1 MDRSYDE
8 YKERWREKSKQNVFI
23 PHSLIWPGWFQ
34 QQRTESRRWWGQV
47 GIWWTG
53 TLPATKKIHF
63 KNQRKITTVLPCS
76 LYIGWLKSYSSSVS
90 TRLYQKCKVRSQRW
104 FPYVLI
110 RHSGPE
116 LGQTDHRVVRGLQ
129 VSERLAQEVLQSGHV
144 RQGEVVRRRQRLSSG
159 ESQAE
164 EEQPDKPCGQCHTLV
179 WRSGEVLIH
188 LVSPWKR
195 DKDAF

>member
-1 MDRSYDE
+1 MV
-8 YKERWREKSKQNVFI
+8 REKQAERVHTSQPDMAWLVSAAKN
-23 PHSLIWPGWFQ
+23 
-34 QQRTESRRWWGQV
+34 RESTLV
-47 GIWWTG
+47 GSSWDLMNWHT
-53 TLPATKKIHF
+53 PCNQKKINF

-90 TRLYQKCKVRSQRW
+90 TRLYQVYKVRSQRW
-104 FPYVLI
+104 FSYVLI

-129 VSERLAQEVLQSGHV
+129 VGELLAQEVLQSGHV

-164 EEQPDKPCGQCHTLV
+164 EEQPDKPCGQCHTLAR
-179 WRSGEVLIH
+179 RSVEVLIP